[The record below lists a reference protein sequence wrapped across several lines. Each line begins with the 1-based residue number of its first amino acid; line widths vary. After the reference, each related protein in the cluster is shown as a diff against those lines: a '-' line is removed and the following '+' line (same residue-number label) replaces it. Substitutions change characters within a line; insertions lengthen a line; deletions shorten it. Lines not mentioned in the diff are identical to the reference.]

1 MVRYGNEAMVAE
13 QKTPAWHEAQQ
24 GQLEAIREI
33 VLGPPMRE
41 VEMRQQK
48 LSQQIEQLVV
58 QQQELR
64 LAYDQKLAEIQADYD
79 ERLERYARRLVR
91 HRSRV
96 KRKLEELETELQRMR
111 RRARAERN
119 NRIKL
124 AELLEGWAQQLRS
137 VSSSRTTAQSNPN
150 SSKSTKSRSSKRR
163 AVKTASAGKGNDH
176 KSP

>member
-1 MVRYGNEAMVAE
+1 MVAE

-48 LSQQIEQLVV
+48 LSRQIEQLVV

-124 AELLEGWAQQLRS
+124 AELLEGWAKQLRS
-137 VSSSRTTAQSNPN
+137 APSSRAPLTAAPSNQQ
-150 SSKSTKSRSSKRR
+150 SSKANRSRLSKRR
-163 AVKTASAGKGNDH
+163 AVKTASTGKGNDQ

>member
-1 MVRYGNEAMVAE
+1 MVAE

-48 LSQQIEQLVV
+48 LSRQIEQLVV

-79 ERLERYARRLVR
+79 ERLERYARGLVR

-124 AELLEGWAQQLRS
+124 AELLEGWAKQLRS
-137 VSSSRTTAQSNPN
+137 APSSRAPLTAAPSNPN
-150 SSKSTKSRSSKRR
+150 SSKSTKSRSNKQR
-163 AVKTASAGKGNDH
+163 AVKTASTGKGNDL

>member
-1 MVRYGNEAMVAE
+1 MAVE
-13 QKTPAWHEAQQ
+13 QKTPAWHEAPR

-33 VLGPPMRE
+33 VLGPPMRD

-48 LSQQIEQLVV
+48 LSRQIEQLVA

-64 LAYDQKLAEIQADYD
+64 LAYEQKLAELQTDYA
-79 ERLERYARRLVR
+79 ERLERYARRLAR

-124 AELLEGWAQQLRS
+124 AELLEAWAQQLRTT
-137 VSSSRTTAQSNPN
+137 SSSRVSRSAAQSHQP
-150 SSKSTKSRSSKRR
+150 SSKSLKPRTGKRR
-163 AVKTASAGKGNDH
+163 AAKTPAAGKGNDQ

>member
-1 MVRYGNEAMVAE
+1 MVAE
-13 QKTPAWHEAQQ
+13 QKIPALHEAPR

-48 LSQQIEQLVV
+48 LSRQIEQLVV

-64 LAYDQKLAEIQADYD
+64 LAYEQKLADIQTDYD

-91 HRSRV
+91 HRNRV
-96 KRKLEELETELQRMR
+96 KRKLEELEIEVQRMR

-124 AELLEGWAQQLRS
+124 AELLEAWAKQLRTAP
-137 VSSSRTTAQSNPN
+137 SSRTAAQSNQH
-150 SSKSTKSRSSKRR
+150 SSKSTKSRTSKRR
-163 AVKTASAGKGNDH
+163 AAKTASAGKGNGQ

>member
-1 MVRYGNEAMVAE
+1 MVAE

-48 LSQQIEQLVV
+48 LSRQIEQLVV

-79 ERLERYARRLVR
+79 ERLERYARGLVR

-124 AELLEGWAQQLRS
+124 AELLEGWAKQLRS
-137 VSSSRTTAQSNPN
+137 ASSSRAPLTAAPSNPN
-150 SSKSTKSRSSKRR
+150 SSKSTKSRSNKQR
-163 AVKTASAGKGNDH
+163 AVKTASTGKGNDL

>member
-1 MVRYGNEAMVAE
+1 MVAE
-13 QKTPAWHEAQQ
+13 QKIPALHEAPR

-48 LSQQIEQLVV
+48 LSRQIEQLVA

-64 LAYDQKLAEIQADYD
+64 LAYEQKLADIQTDYD

-96 KRKLEELETELQRMR
+96 KRKLEELEIEVQRMR

-124 AELLEGWAQQLRS
+124 AELLEAWAKQLRTAP
-137 VSSSRTTAQSNPN
+137 SSRPPRTAAQSNQH
-150 SSKSTKSRSSKRR
+150 SSKSTQSRASKRR
-163 AVKTASAGKGNDH
+163 AAKTASTGKGNDH

>member
-1 MVRYGNEAMVAE
+1 MVAE

-48 LSQQIEQLVV
+48 LSRQIEQLVV

-79 ERLERYARRLVR
+79 ERLERYARGLVR

-111 RRARAERN
+111 RRARADR
-119 NRIKL
+119 K
-124 AELLEGWAQQLRS
+124 S
-137 VSSSRTTAQSNPN
+137 V
-150 SSKSTKSRSSKRR
+150 
-163 AVKTASAGKGNDH
+163 V
-176 KSP
+176 

>member
-1 MVRYGNEAMVAE
+1 MVAE

-48 LSQQIEQLVV
+48 LSRQIEQLVV

-96 KRKLEELETELQRMR
+96 KRKLEELEIEVQRMR

-124 AELLEGWAQQLRS
+124 AELLEAWAKQLRTAP
-137 VSSSRTTAQSNPN
+137 SSRAPRTAAQSNQH
-150 SSKSTKSRSSKRR
+150 SSKSNKSRPSKRR
-163 AVKTASAGKGNDH
+163 AVKTASTGKGNDL